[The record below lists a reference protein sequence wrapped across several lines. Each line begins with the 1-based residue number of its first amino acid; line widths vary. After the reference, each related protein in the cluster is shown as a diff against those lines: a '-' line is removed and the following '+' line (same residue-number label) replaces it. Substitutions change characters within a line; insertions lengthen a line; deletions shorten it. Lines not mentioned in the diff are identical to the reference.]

1 MLGITP
7 AISATIGVLL
17 VPIAQ
22 DFHWPRAQVS
32 GVLGLISLISA
43 VVYPWVG
50 RAMDRLGARTML
62 ILGNLVFA
70 ASVAALALSRPSV
83 PIFYGLF
90 ALVGVAGAFP
100 STAMFCKAVADW
112 FDERRG
118 LMLGVT
124 AGVGNGVG
132 ATVMPI
138 LAGVLLGTVGW
149 RGAYLG
155 IAVVVA
161 GLGFPVLFAFLRDAP
176 RGSGAHGDALMEGL
190 TLGEAART
198 SRFWLLLLGAAA
210 GGGAMT
216 AVFTHVVPILTDRGV
231 GLGEA
236 TGIVALFALVTAGW
250 QVVAGLIIDRWRS
263 PRIMTPMYALAIV
276 GLLLLQFGEGGLS
289 RFAAGTMLGIGM
301 GAEYAALPYFIS
313 RFFGLRHFGTI
324 TGALYGVVILVQGLA
339 PFLMDMSFDA
349 RGSYAMASG
358 VTAVVLT
365 GAMGLFAMLPRAEA
379 QE

>member
-1 MLGITP
+1 
-7 AISATIGVLL
+7 
-17 VPIAQ
+17 
-22 DFHWPRAQVS
+22 
-32 GVLGLISLISA
+32 
-43 VVYPWVG
+43 
-50 RAMDRLGARTML
+50 
-62 ILGNLVFA
+62 
-70 ASVAALALSRPSV
+70 
-83 PIFYGLF
+83 
-90 ALVGVAGAFP
+90 
-100 STAMFCKAVADW
+100 
-112 FDERRG
+112 
-118 LMLGVT
+118 
-124 AGVGNGVG
+124 
-132 ATVMPI
+132 
-138 LAGVLLGTVGW
+138 
-149 RGAYLG
+149 
-155 IAVVVA
+155 
-161 GLGFPVLFAFLRDAP
+161 
-176 RGSGAHGDALMEGL
+176 
-190 TLGEAART
+190 
-198 SRFWLLLLGAAA
+198 
-210 GGGAMT
+210 MT

-276 GLLLLQFGEGGLS
+276 GLLLLQFGEGLS
-289 RFAAGTMLGIGM
+289 RLAAGTMLGIGM